1 MQQSWAPGQASAEQ
15 EEHGGP
21 GTLHVVATPIGNLED
36 LSPRA
41 RATLATVQLVAA
53 EDTRHTGQLLTRLGI
68 RAPLLSLHEHNEAG
82 RVEQVLSL
90 LRGGQHVALVSDA
103 GTPLISD
110 PGYRLVAAVAAAGLP
125 ITALPGPSAVLAALQ
140 VAGLP
145 TDRFFFE
152 GFLPQREGPRRARLA
167 ELRDRGET
175 LVFFTGIHR
184 LVASLRDMAATL
196 GEERPVVVARE
207 LTKLHE
213 TIYRG
218 TLAELAARLADDAD
232 ASRGEVVIVVGGAPV
247 VAADHAAALR
257 IARLLAEELPAAQAA
272 ALAARITG
280 LGRRDI
286 YRALLAKEV
295 TDGKPGD
302 PGPPH

>member
-1 MQQSWAPGQASAEQ
+1 M
-15 EEHGGP
+15 
-21 GTLHVVATPIGNLED
+21 VATPIGNLED

-41 RATLATVQLVAA
+41 RETLATVQLVAA

-68 RAPLLSLHEHNEAG
+68 RTPLLSLHEHNEAG
-82 RVEQVLSL
+82 RIDRVLEL
-90 LRGGQHVALVSDA
+90 LRAGQHVALVSDA

-125 ITALPGPSAVLAALQ
+125 VTPLPGPSAVLAALQ

-152 GFLPQREGPRRARLA
+152 GFLPQREGPRRSRLA
-167 ELRDRGET
+167 ELRGRPET

-184 LVASLRDMAATL
+184 LLDSLRDLAATL
-196 GEERPVVVARE
+196 GEQRPAVVARE

-218 TLAELAARLADDAD
+218 TLAELAVRLAGDTDAG
-232 ASRGEVVIVVGGAPV
+232 RGEVVIVVGGAPA
-247 VAADHAAALR
+247 VAVDQAEALR
-257 IARLLAEELPAAQAA
+257 VARLLAEELPAAQAA

-280 LGRRDI
+280 ASRREV
-286 YRALLAKEV
+286 YRWML
-295 TDGKPGD
+295 D
-302 PGPPH
+302 PG

>member
-1 MQQSWAPGQASAEQ
+1 MEREGHA
-15 EEHGGP
+15 GP

-68 RAPLLSLHEHNEAG
+68 RTPLLSLHEHNETG
-82 RVEQVLSL
+82 RIERVLEL
-90 LRGGQHVALVSDA
+90 LRAGQHVALVSDA

-110 PGYRLVAAVAAAGLP
+110 PGYRLVAAAAAAGLP
-125 ITALPGPSAVLAALQ
+125 VTALPGPSAVLAALQ

-152 GFLPQREGPRRARLA
+152 GFLPQRQGPRRARLA
-167 ELRDRGET
+167 ELRERTET

-184 LVASLRDMAATL
+184 LVDSLRDLAATL
-196 GEERPVVVARE
+196 GEARPAVVARE

-213 TIYRG
+213 TVYRG
-218 TLAELAARLADDAD
+218 TLADLTARLAGDAD
-232 ASRGEVVIVVGGAPV
+232 GGRGEVVIVVGGAPA
-247 VAADHAAALR
+247 VAANQAEALR
-257 IARLLAEELPAAQAA
+257 IARILAGELPAGQAA

-280 LGRRDI
+280 LSRREV
-286 YRALLAKEV
+286 YRGML
-295 TDGKPGD
+295 D
-302 PGPPH
+302 PA

>member
-1 MQQSWAPGQASAEQ
+1 MQQSSAPGQAAGERAG
-15 EEHGGP
+15 HAGP

-41 RATLATVQLVAA
+41 RMTLANVQLVAA

-68 RAPLLSLHEHNEAG
+68 RTPLLSLHEHNEAG
-82 RVEQVLSL
+82 RIEQVLGL
-90 LRGGQHVALVSDA
+90 LREGQQVALVSDA

-110 PGYRLVAAVAAAGLP
+110 PGYRLVAAVAQAGLP
-125 ITALPGPSAVLAALQ
+125 VTALPGPSAVLAALQ

-152 GFLPQREGPRRARLA
+152 GFLPQREGPRRARLD
-167 ELRDRGET
+167 ELRERPET

-184 LVASLRDMAATL
+184 LLDSLRDLAATL
-196 GEERPVVVARE
+196 GEERPAVVARE

-213 TIYRG
+213 TVYRG
-218 TLAELAARLADDAD
+218 TLAELAARLDGDAD
-232 ASRGEVVIVVGGAPV
+232 AGRGEVVIVVGGAPAI
-247 VAADHAAALR
+247 AAERAEALR
-257 IARLLAEELPAAQAA
+257 VARLLAEELPAGQAA

-280 LGRRDI
+280 LSRREV
-286 YRALLAKEV
+286 YRWMLEA
-295 TDGKPGD
+295 G
-302 PGPPH
+302 

>member
-1 MQQSWAPGQASAEQ
+1 MQQSSAPGQAAG
-15 EEHGGP
+15 EEAGHAGP

-41 RATLATVQLVAA
+41 RRTLASVQLVAA

-68 RAPLLSLHEHNEAG
+68 RTQLLSLHEHNETG
-82 RVEQVLSL
+82 RIEQLLVL
-90 LRGGQHVALVSDA
+90 LRAGQHIALVSDA

-125 ITALPGPSAVLAALQ
+125 VTALPGPSAVLAALQ

-145 TDRFFFE
+145 TDRFYFA
-152 GFLPQREGPRRARLA
+152 GFLPQREGARRALLA
-167 ELRDRGET
+167 GLRERPET

-184 LVASLRDMAATL
+184 LLDSLRDLAATL
-196 GEERPVVVARE
+196 GEERPAVVARE

-213 TIYRG
+213 TVYRG
-218 TLAELAARLADDAD
+218 SLAALAARLDGDAD
-232 ASRGEVVIVVGGAPV
+232 AGRGEVVLVVGGAPA
-247 VAADHAAALR
+247 VAVERAEALR

-280 LGRRDI
+280 LSRREI
-286 YRALLAKEV
+286 YRWMLES
-295 TDGKPGD
+295 G
-302 PGPPH
+302 

>member
-1 MQQSWAPGQASAEQ
+1 
-15 EEHGGP
+15 
-21 GTLHVVATPIGNLED
+21 VVATPIGNLDD

-41 RATLATVQLVAA
+41 RASLATVQLIAA

-68 RAPLLSLHEHNEAG
+68 RTPLLSLHEHNEAG
-82 RVEQVLSL
+82 RIERVLAL
-90 LRGGQHVALVSDA
+90 LRAGQHVALVSDA

-125 ITALPGPSAVLAALQ
+125 VTALPGPSAVLAALQ

-145 TDRFFFE
+145 TDRFYFE
-152 GFLPQREGPRRARLA
+152 GFLPQRAGPRRARLA

-184 LVASLRDMAATL
+184 LLDSLHDLAVTL
-196 GEERPVVVARE
+196 GEARPAVVARE

-213 TIYRG
+213 TVYRG
-218 TLAELAARLADDAD
+218 TLGELAVRLAGDAD
-232 ASRGEVVIVVGGAPV
+232 ASRGEVVIVVAGAPPA
-247 VAADHAAALR
+247 AADQAEALR
-257 IARLLAEELPAAQAA
+257 VARLLAGELPAAQAA

-280 LGRRDI
+280 VGRRDI
-286 YRALLAKEV
+286 YRALLSAPQPGQPA
-295 TDGKPGD
+295 DG
-302 PGPPH
+302 